1 MIDVS
6 DGERAQA
13 FENIKTAATTTAL
26 SCPNRSARSVV
37 ALQRLAA
44 RPPIGGARHGRLPIR
59 ARADSQGVTQI
70 SIGPPADASVKD
82 ALLLLLHPAIMR
94 SDQGWQIIATCHA
107 TSRCYAESTSAPTVA
122 SR

>member
-26 SCPNRSARSVV
+26 RCPNRSARSVV

-44 RPPIGGARHGRLPIR
+44 RPPIGGARHGRLRRR
-59 ARADSQGVTQI
+59 AKADSQGVTQI
-70 SIGPPADASVKD
+70 SIGPPAEASVKD
-82 ALLLLLHPAIMR
+82 ALRLLLQARETPVARRMLRNHP
-94 SDQGWQIIATCHA
+94 
-107 TSRCYAESTSAPTVA
+107 SRVG
-122 SR
+122 RR